1 MSDLDPTNKGAC
13 VFTINDIIQT
23 LTDHTVPQMDYSIT
37 KTVIDSRNAIDGSL
51 FIALPG
57 ETVDGHE
64 FVESAFS
71 LGAVTAIIDQEVSP
85 NLAVLDCRKG
95 HFDTSIHEV
104 QLPVC
109 LRVENALQALQTF
122 AAAWRR
128 KHPVMAIGIT
138 GSVGKTTTKEL
149 TAQLLSQK
157 FKVLKNP
164 GNRNNEIGLP
174 LTLLE
179 LEPQHDLAVLEMGFY
194 VPGEIALLCEIAQ
207 PKIGVITNVG
217 TVHAERAGSQEQI
230 ARGKAELVQALPPEP
245 DGVAVLNMDDPWVRK
260 MAQQTSAQ
268 VLSYGIVEDADLKAT
283 NIQSFGLDGIQCTL
297 NFKGEAQS
305 IRSPLLGEFSA
316 YTILRATA
324 VALTLGLTWEQIQT
338 GLAVGQIDLRLHS
351 IQLENDITVIDDTY
365 NASPAS
371 TIAALTFLKNLPGR
385 RVAILGDMLELGP
398 YEQSGH
404 RSVGDYLPEA
414 AELVILVG
422 PRSKIIALAAQA
434 KGFPKEKIHW
444 YPDSDQAASPALDA
458 IEHGDMILIKGSN
471 SMRMHTILD
480 AIKARHSWQTPQ

>member
-1 MSDLDPTNKGAC
+1 M
-13 VFTINDIIQT
+13 FTINDLILA
-23 LTDHTVPQMDYSIT
+23 LTDHTVPQMDHSIST
-37 KTVIDSRNAIDGSL
+37 TVIDSRNAIDGSL

-57 ETVDGHE
+57 EYVDGHE
-64 FVESAFS
+64 FVGSAFAN
-71 LGAVTAIIDQEVSP
+71 GAIAAIIDQEVS
-85 NLAVLDCRKG
+85 LEVAVIDCRKG
-95 HFDTSIHEV
+95 QFDSSIHEI

-122 AAAWRR
+122 AAIWRR
-128 KHPVMAIGIT
+128 KHPVTAIGIT

-149 TAQLLSQK
+149 TAQLLSK
-157 FKVLKNP
+157 KYRVLKNP

-207 PKIGVITNVG
+207 PKIGVITNIG

-230 ARGKAELVQALPPEP
+230 ARGKAELVQALPPKP
-245 DGVAVLNMDDPWVRK
+245 DGIAVLNMDDPLVRK
-260 MAQQTSAQ
+260 MAGKTNAQ
-268 VLSYGIVEDADLKAT
+268 VFSYGIIEDADLKAT
-283 NIQSFGLDGIQCTL
+283 DIQSFGLDGIQCTL
-297 NFKGEAQS
+297 SFKGEAYTV
-305 IRSPLLGEFSA
+305 RSPLLGEFSV

-324 VALTLGLTWEQIQT
+324 VALTLGLTWDQIQS
-338 GLAVGQIDLRLHS
+338 GLAEGQIDLRLHS
-351 IQLENDITVIDDTY
+351 IQLANDITVIDDTY

-371 TIAALTFLKNLPGR
+371 TITALAFLKNLPGR
-385 RVAILGDMLELGP
+385 RVAILGDMLELGS

-404 RSVGDYLPEA
+404 QSVGDYLPEA
-414 AELVILVG
+414 ADLAILVG
-422 PRSKIIALAAQA
+422 PRSKIIAEAAQA
-434 KGFPKEKIHW
+434 KGFPKEKILW
-444 YPDSDQAASPALDA
+444 YPVSDQAARPAVDA
-458 IEHGDMILIKGSN
+458 VEHGDVILIKGSN